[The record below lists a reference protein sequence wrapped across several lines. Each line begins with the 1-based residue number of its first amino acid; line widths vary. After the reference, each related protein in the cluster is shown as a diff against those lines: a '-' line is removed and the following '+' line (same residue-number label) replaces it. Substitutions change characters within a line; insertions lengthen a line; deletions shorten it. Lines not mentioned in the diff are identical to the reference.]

1 MCGAGSPHTSGDACH
16 WLLPKPRPLAISYS
30 FAIGCFSAVR
40 TPLAA
45 VHVGDLGVQDEAIPL
60 ENRNEPRLT
69 GMRFNGKLDPPI

>member
-1 MCGAGSPHTSGDACH
+1 MLALHTHQVMHVIGSCLNPAHLRYHART
-16 WLLPKPRPLAISYS
+16 LLA
-30 FAIGCFSAVR
+30 CFSAAR
-40 TPLAA
+40 TPFAA